1 MEPPRAESAA
11 AAEADS
17 DDAPPPDP
25 AAFVG
30 PLTAS
35 DHAEVLECARYG
47 EAANLR
53 YLLAIGCDPNTRD
66 ASGATALHK
75 AAANGLVPI
84 LELLAGEGGA
94 GAAFVANASG
104 NTPLH
109 FACLTGQRE
118 AAAWLLRRFGA
129 AVDVFAKNKAG
140 KSAFTEAT
148 TGGHEEIARML
159 LDHSAA
165 SGGAGGGRGGGA
177 GAGAGA
183 GSGGAALAGG
193 GENGGSNAS
202 AAAGSASA
210 AAHPSAGAGEDAEDG
225 GDAFGEDDADVEA
238 EDEDLVDEGVAEAAA
253 AGGGL
258 VAQGGEGGGALS

>member
-165 SGGAGGGRGGGA
+165 SGGA
-177 GAGAGA
+177 
-183 GSGGAALAGG
+183 ALAGG

-202 AAAGSASA
+202 AAAGGASA